1 MIILELLVVLALT
14 VFNGVLAMS
23 ELAVVSSR
31 RARLDHMAGSGNR
44 GARAALKL
52 IEDPSRFL
60 STVQI
65 GITLV
70 GILVGAFSSATL
82 ADKLGDGL
90 DTFPFIAPYGDPVGI
105 GLVVLGITYLSLI
118 VGELVP
124 KRIAMTDPERVA
136 STVAPAMNGLSRIAS
151 PAVWLLK
158 ASTDTVLRLLGLRG
172 EKEVTVTEEE
182 VRSLITE
189 GTQAGIF
196 VPQEREMIEG
206 VMRLADRSVRVIMT
220 SRTDLAWLDI
230 ADSREEIVRVL
241 SEERY
246 SRLLICRGSIDDPVG
261 VVHTK
266 DLLGPALR
274 NEPIELAKL
283 MVPPLIVPDRTPVLR
298 VLDLFK
304 KQGLHMAVVV
314 AEFGTTEGVVTPT
327 DVLEAIA
334 GELPERG
341 EKPELAMVSRED
353 GSWLVDGLVPIDEFE
368 DRTGIRGLREE
379 GSFHTIA
386 GFVLSQLG
394 HLPSTGESF
403 LFRDIKF
410 EVVDMDQRRID
421 RILVAPPA
429 ENSL

>member
-70 GILVGAFSSATL
+70 GILAGAFSGATL
-82 ADKLGDGL
+82 ADKLGDWL

-124 KRIAMTDPERVA
+124 KRIAMTNPERVA

-196 VPQEREMIEG
+196 APQEREMIEG

-283 MVPPLIVPDRTPVLR
+283 MAPPLIVPDRTPVLR

-314 AEFGTTEGVVTPT
+314 DEFGTTEGVVTPT

-341 EKPELAMVSRED
+341 EKPELAMVRRED
-353 GSWLVDGLVPIDEFE
+353 GSWLVDGLVPIDEIE
-368 DRTGIRGLREE
+368 DRTGIRGLRQE
-379 GSFHTIA
+379 
-386 GFVLSQLG
+386 
-394 HLPSTGESF
+394 
-403 LFRDIKF
+403 
-410 EVVDMDQRRID
+410 
-421 RILVAPPA
+421 
-429 ENSL
+429 

>member
-1 MIILELLVVLALT
+1 MAE
-14 VFNGVLAMS
+14 
-23 ELAVVSSR
+23 SR
-31 RARLDHMAGSGNR
+31 EG
-44 GARAALKL
+44 
-52 IEDPSRFL
+52 
-60 STVQI
+60 
-65 GITLV
+65 
-70 GILVGAFSSATL
+70 
-82 ADKLGDGL
+82 
-90 DTFPFIAPYGDPVGI
+90 
-105 GLVVLGITYLSLI
+105 I
-118 VGELVP
+118 VG
-124 KRIAMTDPERVA
+124 
-136 STVAPAMNGLSRIAS
+136 
-151 PAVWLLK
+151 
-158 ASTDTVLRLLGLRG
+158 
-172 EKEVTVTEEE
+172 
-182 VRSLITE
+182 
-189 GTQAGIF
+189 
-196 VPQEREMIEG
+196 
-206 VMRLADRSVRVIMT
+206 
-220 SRTDLAWLDI
+220 
-230 ADSREEIVRVL
+230 VL

-246 SRLLICRGSIDDPVG
+246 SRLLICRGSVDDRVG

-266 DLLGPALR
+266 DLLGPTLR

-314 AEFGTTEGVVTPT
+314 DEFGTTEGVVTPT

-341 EKPELAMVSRED
+341 EKPELAMVRRED

-403 LFRDIKF
+403 FFRDIKF